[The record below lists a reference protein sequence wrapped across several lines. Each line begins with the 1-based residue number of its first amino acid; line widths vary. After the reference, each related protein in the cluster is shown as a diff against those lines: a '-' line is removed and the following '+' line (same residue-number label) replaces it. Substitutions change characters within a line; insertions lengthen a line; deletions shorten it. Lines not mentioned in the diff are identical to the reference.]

1 MSFTEIALILFVALI
16 VFGPEDLPAI
26 ARSLGK
32 MVYQARRVWEDMT
45 SEVKDVWETPAEV
58 WNESVKEPV
67 NTVRDAVTKPLSI
80 LKSGG
85 AAKTAGAEAPAPSP
99 SGGTEELLSYDDLS
113 HPIDKPKAEN
123 PLSSLPAGMVS
134 GPSPPAA
141 AAEDEKTLTN

>member
-32 MVYQARRVWEDMT
+32 MVYQARRVWDDLT

-67 NTVRDAVTKPLSI
+67 GTVRDAVTKPLSL
-80 LKSGG
+80 LKSSS
-85 AAKTAGAEAPAPSP
+85 AARAAESAAPP
-99 SGGTEELLSYDDLS
+99 GGTEELLSYDDLP
-113 HPIDKPKAEN
+113 HPLDKPQAEN
-123 PLSSLPAGMVS
+123 PLSSLPAGMVN
-134 GPSPPAA
+134 GLAPP
-141 AAEDEKTLTN
+141 AAEDEEKP